1 MKVVVNENELKSLI
15 EESIRKVL
23 LRESYGKDPHKMVF
37 ATFGKGTKYD
47 AGKLASSPRSE
58 PDALKPSGLWGS
70 PIWDWN
76 NKSAWG
82 SFVEHDYRERIDT
95 LKEHFLFRLK
105 PDAKIYVV
113 NSEKSIRNLPW
124 RWDVGWDRNYV
135 DWAKVEKMY
144 DGVYLI
150 YRPDV
155 YLEAPREVPHFLHW
169 DCDSICIFNPN
180 AIEQIEESEDDYNKI
195 RNAYDYERNPYE
207 YETDPEYMNEQ

>member
-1 MKVVVNENELKSLI
+1 MKVVVNGNELKSLI

-70 PIWDWN
+70 PIHDEDNTSDW
-76 NKSAWG
+76 G
-82 SFVEHDYRERIDT
+82 RYVESDYWERIDT

-113 NSEKSIRNLPW
+113 DGEESIRKLPW
-124 RWDVGWDRNYV
+124 VRHWYGTYV
-135 DWAKVEKMY
+135 DWPKVENMY
-144 DGVYLI
+144 DGVYVAYDHDMYMNLSK
-150 YRPDV
+150 YLPDF
-155 YLEAPREVPHFLHW
+155 YGW
-169 DCDSICIFNPN
+169 SCDSICIFNPN
-180 AIEQIEESEDDYNKI
+180 AIEQVEESKADYNKI
-195 RNAYDYERNPYE
+195 RDAYDYESAYKRLNK
-207 YETDPEYMNEQ
+207 